1 MLENLDI
8 DDSDSPA
15 IGLVPPGVTWIEV
28 RDHIKIAHHH
38 LLVQTDDG
46 QYAGAYWTGTDM
58 AIVPDLGPDTD
69 EAIEEFRVFLQE
81 HDET

>member
-8 DDSDSPA
+8 DDSGTPA
-15 IGLVPPGVTWIEV
+15 IALVPPGVSWGEV

-38 LLVQTDDG
+38 VLMLTDDAG
-46 QYAGAYWTGTDM
+46 YSGAYWTGTEM
-58 AIVPDLGPDTD
+58 AIIPDLGSDPE
-69 EAIEEFRVFLQE
+69 EAIEEFRVYLQE